1 MTEDELEGTDT
12 PATAL
17 DATALRHAR
26 HEANLTQA
34 QLAERLGV
42 RVLTVEQWE
51 WRARP
56 IPASLVPA
64 IRAALAPEPPPEDAD
79 AQDEVADGGPTENPQ
94 LVESLFEQAAAT
106 TARLQRDVAA
116 FMRRIEELEDA
127 VADSERRSAQLLE
140 ATSRQRQE
148 AILRDTLLTAQRAA
162 SDVREQAR
170 RSATL
175 ALRKARRRAR
185 RLLAEAEQDRERAAR
200 AAAESA
206 RARRTIEAEL
216 EQLARAAREEAE
228 RVLREAEHE

>member
-64 IRAALAPEPPPEDAD
+64 IRAALAPEPQPEDAD
-79 AQDEVADGGPTENPQ
+79 VQDEVADERP
-94 LVESLFEQAAAT
+94 A
-106 TARLQRDVAA
+106 
-116 FMRRIEELEDA
+116 EDP
-127 VADSERRSAQLLE
+127 QLLE